1 MKTLIGKCFVCGKSF
16 EIIPARNQN
25 FYLPVCLKCKEE
37 IRKSFFCEN
46 YDGDSVRKEDK
57 E

>member
-1 MKTLIGKCFVCGKSF
+1 MKTLIGKCFMCGKSF

-25 FYLPVCLKCKEE
+25 FYLPVCQKCKEE
-37 IRKSFFCEN
+37 VRKSFSCEN

-57 E
+57 K